1 MDSREAAPQRGP
13 VPQTLST
20 IAVAPFASAV
30 RWQTAAALAW
40 AGAASTLHRM
50 RRGEGALLA
59 VNLSLVAWQ
68 GATWPVTLAETLVSV
83 LAIGVMYAFNDLHDA
98 PTDSNNPKKDRA
110 LIATYL
116 EHRRASLVTIAVA
129 KGLTLVFAAATLD
142 PRAVIAVA
150 AAMVV
155 NVVYS
160 TVLKGVPVV
169 DVAWCGLWGALY
181 AAIVSPS
188 PDLWVLVGLM
198 TAICHLYQALD
209 DRAADAANAITT
221 TAVRSRT
228 LSTVVLAT
236 LSVLLFATLR
246 PTFGDAGALSA
257 FMPLGIYFLCGSPRA
272 GWLLTKGYFAVMWL
286 TVLGLARATG

>member
-1 MDSREAAPQRGP
+1 MESRDAAKQRE
-13 VPQTLST
+13 
-20 IAVAPFASAV
+20 AVAPPFASPAPAV
-30 RWQTAAALAW
+30 TAPLLGWQTAMALGW
-40 AGAASTLHRM
+40 AGTASTLHRI
-50 RRGEGALLA
+50 RRGEGVLLA
-59 VNLSLVAWQ
+59 VNLSLLVQQ
-68 GATWPVTLAETLVSV
+68 GLTFGAAVPGAVVSLMAIV
-83 LAIGVMYAFNDLHDA
+83 LMYAFNDLYDA